1 MNGRRA
7 AVKKYTKTIFKE
19 FKTGFGRF
27 IAIMAIIA
35 LGVGFMVGLSQATPD
50 MKTSLDTYFS
60 SQNAY
65 DVNVKSVYGLTDED
79 IEAIAALEYNGKTLV
94 ESMYAYISSDAPVSI
109 EYGTSKQTASARVR
123 GVNFDTLT
131 SDNGVNNLTV
141 EEGGLPLNSTECVVQ
156 RENNNFKNIEIGS
169 TITITDDGTL
179 GDVYTQKTFTVV
191 GIVSS
196 PEYYYLDASEQT
208 TIGTGVIGAVVYV
221 NEEAYDLSSNI
232 MFSMLGVKYTDVD
245 IILNG
250 SGKYQV
256 FTDNYSEF
264 VTERSGE
271 FATLGAARCESLNTM
286 LALYLGDGYTHAQWY
301 SLDIVSSNVSYIGFE
316 MNADKVTAI
325 AGIFPVF
332 FIVVAALVAL
342 TSMTRMIEEERLQIG
357 TLKALGY
364 SNGRIVSKYIIY
376 CCVASFIGCTVG
388 LLLGFSIFP
397 TVIWEAYKVLYYL
410 PDLVLAFSPV
420 YAAVVLAIALAL
432 TIGVTM
438 YASRPMF
445 VEKPSQMMMQK
456 APKAGKRI
464 LLERVP
470 FVWKRLKFK
479 YKATLRN
486 IFRYKKNMF
495 MTIISVMGC
504 TALIFVGFALS
515 NSISVTIDL
524 QFTEIHKYDV
534 EVRYETVAENSGLE
548 NLLESNEHYTLY
560 AEDGNVV
567 FSDSNKTES
576 VTLYGIYSDGLNEYI
591 DLRDSNGNA
600 IDLTGG
606 GAAICKN
613 YADEHGVSVGDEIT
627 YRATDGSEC
636 TVTITAVAENYFG
649 GYLYVN
655 GNYLAENMGYSEP
668 NACVVKMLEKYDA
681 TELSETLY
689 GDSNVTGVTFK
700 SDTQAMYSGLDEIMG
715 YIIALLVVS
724 AGALAAIVL
733 YNLTNINI
741 DERRKEIA
749 TLKVLGY
756 TKAEVAGY
764 IYRESAVLTVA
775 GTLLGLLLGWL
786 LNKYAVYCISGGMA
800 AFVAVSGV
808 WSFVASVGLTFA
820 FAAIVYAFM
829 LIKLNRVNMADSLK
843 SNE

>member
-1 MNGRRA
+1 M
-7 AVKKYTKTIFKE
+7 KKYTKTIFKE

-50 MKTSLDTYFS
+50 MKTSMDEYFS

-65 DVNVKSVYGLTDED
+65 DVNVKSVYGLTDD
-79 IEAIAALEYNGKTLV
+79 DLEAIADLKYNGKTLV
-94 ESMYAYISSDAPVSI
+94 EGMYAYTSSDAPVTI
-109 EYGTSKQTASARVR
+109 EYGSSKQTASARIR
-123 GVNFDTLT
+123 GVNFETLT
-131 SDNGVNNLTV
+131 GENGVNNLAVV
-141 EEGGLPLNSTECVVQ
+141 EGRLPENETECVVQ
-156 RENNNFKNIEIGS
+156 RENNNFKEIAVGS
-169 TITITDDGTL
+169 TITINGEGTL
-179 GDVYTQKTFTVV
+179 GNDIYTRTTFTVV

-221 NEEAYDLSSNI
+221 DESVYDLSANV

-245 IILNG
+245 LILDG
-250 SGKYQV
+250 SDKYTV
-256 FTDNYSEF
+256 FTDNYAEF

-271 FATLGAARCESLNTM
+271 FATLGAERCESINTM
-286 LALYLGDGYTHAQWY
+286 LAMFLGEDYTRAQWY
-301 SLDIVSSNVSYIGFE
+301 SLDIVSSNISYIGFE

-342 TSMTRMIEEERLQIG
+342 TSMTRMVEEDRLQIG

-364 SNGRIVSKYIIY
+364 SNARIVNKYIIY

-420 YAAVVLAIALAL
+420 YSVVVLAIALAL

-479 YKATLRN
+479 HKAMIRN

-524 QFTEIHKYDV
+524 QFTEIHKFDV
-534 EVRYETVAENSGLE
+534 EVRYETMAENDELE
-548 NLLESNEHYTLY
+548 DLLNDNDYYELY

-567 FSDSNKTES
+567 FSDSNKSET
-576 VTLYGIYSDGLNEYI
+576 VTFYGIYSAGVNEYI
-591 DLRDSNGNA
+591 DIRDEDGNA

-613 YADEHGVSVGDEIT
+613 YANEHGVEIGDALT

-636 TVTITAVAENYFG
+636 TVTVTAIAENYFG

-655 GNYLAENMGYSEP
+655 GDYLAEKMGYDSP
-668 NACVVKMLEKYDA
+668 NACVIKMSGEYDT

-689 GDSNVTGVTFK
+689 SDSGVTSVTFK
-700 SDTQAMYSGLDEIMG
+700 SDMQAMYSGLDSIMG

-756 TKAEVAGY
+756 TRAEVAGY
-764 IYRESAVLTVA
+764 IYRESTVLTIV

-808 WSFVASVGLTFA
+808 WSFVASVALTFA

-829 LIKLNRVNMADSLK
+829 TIKLNRINMADSLK

>member
-1 MNGRRA
+1 M
-7 AVKKYTKTIFKE
+7 KKYTKTIFKE

-50 MKTSLDTYFS
+50 MKTSMDEYFS

-65 DVNVKSVYGLTDED
+65 DVNVKSVYGLTDD
-79 IEAIAALEYNGKTLV
+79 DLDAIAELEYDGETLV

-109 EYGTSKQTASARVR
+109 EYESSKQTTSARVR
-123 GVNFDTLT
+123 GVNFNTLT
-131 SDNGVNNLTV
+131 CESGVNNLTV
-141 EEGGLPLNSTECVVQ
+141 EDGRLPQNETECVVQ
-156 RENNNFKNIEIGS
+156 RENNNFKSIEIGS
-169 TITITDDGTL
+169 TITITGEGTL
-179 GDVYTQKTFTVV
+179 GNDVYTQTAFTVV

-221 NEEAYDLSSNI
+221 DEAAYDLSANT

-245 IILNG
+245 LVLCG
-250 SGKYQV
+250 SDKYQV
-256 FTDNYSEF
+256 FTDDYDEF
-264 VTERSGE
+264 VSERSGE
-271 FATLGAARCESLNTM
+271 FAALGASRCESLNDM
-286 LALYLGDGYTHAQWY
+286 LSLMLGENYTRAQWY

-342 TSMTRMIEEERLQIG
+342 TSMTRMVEEDRLQIG

-364 SNGRIVSKYIIY
+364 SNARIVNKYIIY
-376 CCVASFIGCTVG
+376 CCVASFVGCTVG

-397 TVIWEAYKVLYYL
+397 TVIWEAYRVLYYL

-420 YAAVVLAIALAL
+420 YSLVVLAIALAL

-479 YKATLRN
+479 HKAMIRN

-515 NSISVTIDL
+515 NSISETINL
-524 QFTEIHKYDV
+524 QFIEIQKYDV
-534 EVRYETVAENSGLE
+534 EVRYDAVEEGSE
-548 NLLESNEHYTLY
+548 LESLLNENDYYAIY
-560 AEDGNVV
+560 AEDGNVM
-567 FSDSNKTES
+567 FNDSSKSGS
-576 VTLYGIYSDGLNEYI
+576 VTLYGVYSEGINDYI
-591 DLRDSNGNA
+591 DLRDSDGNA
-600 IDLTGG
+600 VDLTDG

-613 YADEHGVSVGDEIT
+613 YADEHGVEIGDEVT
-627 YRATDGSEC
+627 YRATDGTEC
-636 TVTITAVAENYFG
+636 AVTITAIAENYFG

-655 GNYLAENMGYSEP
+655 GGYLAENMGYVSP
-668 NACVVKMLEKYDA
+668 NACVIKISGEYDA
-681 TELSETLY
+681 AELSETLFS
-689 GDSNVTGVTFK
+689 DSNVTGVTFK
-700 SDTQAMYSGLDEIMG
+700 SDTQAMYSALDEIMG

-764 IYRESAVLTVA
+764 IYRESAVLTVV

-786 LNKYAVYCISGGMA
+786 LNIYAVSCVSGGVA

-808 WSFVASVGLTFA
+808 WSFVASIALTFL

-829 LIKLNRVNMADSLK
+829 TIKLNRVNMADSLK

>member
-1 MNGRRA
+1 M
-7 AVKKYTKTIFKE
+7 KKYTKTIFKE

-50 MKTSLDTYFS
+50 MKTSMTEYFS

-65 DVNVKSVYGLTDED
+65 DVNVKSVYGLTDD
-79 IEAIAALEYNGKTLV
+79 DLQAISELEYKGETLV
-94 ESMYAYISSDAPVSI
+94 EKMYAYISTDAPVSI
-109 EYGTSKQTASARVR
+109 EYQSSKQTASARIR
-123 GVNFDTLT
+123 GVNFETLT
-131 SDNGVNNLTV
+131 GENGVNNLTV
-141 EEGGLPLNSTECVVQ
+141 EEGGRLPENETECVVQ
-156 RENNNFKNIEIGS
+156 RENNNFKSITIGT
-169 TITITDDGTL
+169 TITITGEGTL
-179 GDVYTQKTFTVV
+179 GNDIYTQTEFTVV

-221 NEEAYDLSSNI
+221 DESAYDLSANV
-232 MFSMLGVKYTDVD
+232 MFSMLGVKYTDAD
-245 IILNG
+245 IILKG
-250 SGKYQV
+250 SDKYQA
-256 FTDNYSEF
+256 FTDNYDEYVS
-264 VTERSGE
+264 ERSGE
-271 FATLGAARCESLNTM
+271 FATLGSSRCESINAM
-286 LALYLGDGYTHAQWY
+286 LAMYLGENYTAAQWY

-342 TSMTRMIEEERLQIG
+342 TSMTRMVEEDRLQIG

-364 SNGRIVSKYIIY
+364 SNARIVNKYIIY

-410 PDLVLAFSPV
+410 PDLVLAFSPL
-420 YAAVVLAIALAL
+420 YSIVVLAIALAL
-432 TIGVTM
+432 TIGVTL

-445 VEKPSQMMMQK
+445 VEKPSQMMMPK

-479 YKATLRN
+479 HKATIRN

-524 QFTEIHKYDV
+524 QFTEIENYDV
-534 EVRYETVAENSGLE
+534 EVRYEAVSENSV
-548 NLLESNEHYTLY
+548 LESLLRDNDYYALY
-560 AEDGNVV
+560 AADGNVV
-567 FSDSNKTES
+567 FADSGKSES
-576 VTLYGIYSDGLNEYI
+576 VTLYGIFTDGVNEYI
-591 DLRDSNGNA
+591 DIRGADGNA

-613 YADEHGVSVGDEIT
+613 YADEHGVSVGDTIT
-627 YRATDGSEC
+627 YRATDGAEC
-636 TVTITAVAENYFG
+636 TVTITAIAENYFG
-649 GYLYVN
+649 GCLYVY
-655 GNYLAENMGYSEP
+655 GGYLADNMGYTSP
-668 NACVVKMLEKYDA
+668 NACVIKMSEEYDTA
-681 TELSETLY
+681 ELSETLY
-689 GDSNVTGVTFK
+689 SDSNVTGVTFK
-700 SDTQAMYSGLDEIMG
+700 SEMQSMYSSLDEIMG

-756 TKAEVAGY
+756 TKLEVAGY
-764 IYRESAVLTVA
+764 IYRESAALTIV

-786 LNKYAVYCISGGMA
+786 LNKYAVYCIGGGMA

-808 WSFVASVGLTFA
+808 WSFVASVALTLA

-829 LIKLNRVNMADSLK
+829 TIKLNRVNMADSLK